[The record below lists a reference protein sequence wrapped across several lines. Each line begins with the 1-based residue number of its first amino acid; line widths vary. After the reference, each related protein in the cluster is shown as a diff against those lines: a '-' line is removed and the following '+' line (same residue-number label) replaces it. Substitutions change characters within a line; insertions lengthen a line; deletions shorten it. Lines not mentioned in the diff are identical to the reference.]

1 MGEACEIEAIMS
13 VKRFDPILVCPEIKT
28 DDGYY
33 FLCNLDQNIA
43 VIMQTVYCYEPS
55 DKDSKNVADVLRQ
68 ALARVLSHFYPL
80 AGRLTLSPDMKL
92 IVRCTN
98 EGVPF
103 VDAVADCKMEVLG
116 DITVPDP
123 PTLGKLLHTIHG
135 AKSILEIPL
144 LTAQVTRF
152 KCGGFVL
159 GVAMNHCMTDGLSA
173 LQFLDAWTET
183 ARGMSLTTSAYID
196 RSFLRARQPPCI
208 NYSHNEFMEISD
220 ISNMTNLY
228 QEEPMVY
235 RSFEF
240 DPEKIA
246 KLKKIAMEDGV
257 IKSCTSFVALAAFL
271 WRARSKA
278 LKMKSNQ
285 QTKLL
290 FAVDGRSKFDPP
302 MPKGLFGNGI
312 VLACCLCTAG
322 ELVEKP
328 LSFAVEQVQNSIK
341 MVTEDFIRSAIDY
354 FEVTR
359 ARPSLTATLLVT
371 SWTRLSFN
379 SIDFGWGKPSQSGC
393 GTLPEREVALFLPTG
408 KDKTTTMLLG
418 LPVTAMKSFQ
428 ELIQVK

>member
-1 MGEACEIEAIMS
+1 MGEACEIGAIMS
-13 VKRFDPILVCPEIKT
+13 IKRSDPILVHPEIKT

-43 VIMQTVYCYEPS
+43 VIMQTVHCYEPC
-55 DKDSKNVADVLRQ
+55 DRDSKNVADVLRQ
-68 ALARVLSHFYPL
+68 ALARVLGHFYPL

-92 IVRCTN
+92 IVQCTN

-103 VDAVADCKMEVLG
+103 VDAVADCKMGVLG
-116 DITVPDP
+116 DITIPDP
-123 PTLGKLLHTIHG
+123 PTLGKLLYAIPG
-135 AKSILEIPL
+135 AKNILEMPL
-144 LTAQVTRF
+144 MTAQVTRF

-159 GVAMNHCMTDGLSA
+159 GVAMNHCMADGMSA
-173 LQFLDAWTET
+173 ALFLHSWAKT
-183 ARGMSLTTSAYID
+183 ARDMSITTAAYID
-196 RSFLRARQPPCI
+196 RSFLRARQPPSI
-208 NYSHNEFMEISD
+208 NYTHNEFMEISD

-228 QEEPMVY
+228 QEEQMVY

-246 KLKKIAMEDGV
+246 KLKKIVMEDGV
-257 IKSCTSFVALAAFL
+257 IKSCTSFVALTAFL

-278 LKMKSNQ
+278 LEMKSNQ

-328 LSFAVEQVQNSIK
+328 LSFAVEQVQNAIK
-341 MVTEDFIRSAIDY
+341 LVTEDFIRSAIDY

-379 SIDFGWGKPSQSGC
+379 DIDFGWGEPSQSGC
-393 GTLPEREVALFLPTG
+393 GTLPEKEVALFLPTG

-428 ELIQVK
+428 ELIQV